1 MKEWKKRSLELYQ
14 YMPMAIKQW
23 RHWVKA
29 KGRQTIPQKSL
40 GFELHVC
47 EQCNLKCRG
56 CDNFS
61 CLVKENNFYDI
72 NVFRKDLLRLKELFE
87 NHVERITLLGGEPLL
102 NPELGGYLTFARE
115 TFPHCELQIVSNGT
129 LIMKQDDALWDTCKE
144 TAARFMITK
153 YPIPYDYEKALIFLQ
168 QKGVDASYAYGT
180 GETLKTLYVRPLNI
194 RGTSDPRKEFTHCGR
209 ANGCISLKNGYLYT
223 CTFIPNIYAFN
234 EAFGTKLDI
243 GKSDG
248 INIYEDGITADAIM
262 KFLATPVQACRY
274 CDNFHW
280 RTGMKWETSK
290 GKIGEWM

>member
-102 NPELGGYLTFARE
+102 NPELGG
-115 TFPHCELQIVSNGT
+115 VSYFCKRNFST
-129 LIMKQDDALWDTCKE
+129 LR
-144 TAARFMITK
+144 AANRI
-153 YPIPYDYEKALIFLQ
+153 EWHVNHEA
-168 QKGVDASYAYGT
+168 G
-180 GETLKTLYVRPLNI
+180 RCPL
-194 RGTSDPRKEFTHCGR
+194 
-209 ANGCISLKNGYLYT
+209 GYLQRDGSPFYD
-223 CTFIPNIYAFN
+223 N
-234 EAFGTKLDI
+234 EISNTIRL
-243 GKSDG
+243 
-248 INIYEDGITADAIM
+248 
-262 KFLATPVQACRY
+262 
-274 CDNFHW
+274 
-280 RTGMKWETSK
+280 
-290 GKIGEWM
+290 